1 MVQIML
7 EIPVYVFMGFL
18 ESGKSTFINDTL
30 QDEDLF
36 TGEPV
41 LLISCE
47 QGETEYSEEGL
58 KRCNISVVEVED
70 KEQLTAEFYAECQK
84 KYKPK
89 KVIIEYNGMWTPE
102 AMSSELM
109 PRRWQLVQVITTVAA
124 PTFELYLNNMRS
136 LMMSHFTDADM
147 VIFNRCNKDTKKPA
161 LRKSIKAVNRRAQ
174 IYFESE
180 DGMPDTD
187 VEEEMPF
194 DINAPVIEV
203 EDDDYGLWYLDAAD
217 NPQKYVGKKIRF
229 KAVVY
234 KSPKLPKGSF
244 VPGRFAMT
252 CCADDIGF
260 IGFVCKCEN
269 SMIADYNVR
278 DWIYVTAEIGCEY
291 QKDYQGDGPVL
302 YAEKIEKAEPAEED
316 LVYFN

>member
-1 MVQIML
+1 ML

-18 ESGKSTFINDTL
+18 ESGKTTFIKDTL
-30 QDEDLF
+30 QDEEF
-36 TGEPV
+36 ITGDPI

-47 QGETEYSEEGL
+47 QGEVEYDLEEL
-58 KRCNISVVEVED
+58 KRCNISFVEVEE
-70 KEQLTAEFYAECQK
+70 KEALKADFYAECQK

-89 KVIIEYNGMWTPE
+89 KVMIEYNGMWTPE

-109 PRRWQLVQVITTVAA
+109 PKRWQLVQVITTVAA

-136 LMMSHFTDADM
+136 LMMTHFTDADM
-147 VIFNRCNKDTKKPA
+147 VIFNRCNGETRKPA

-180 DGMPDTD
+180 DGMPDVE

-194 DINAPVIEV
+194 DINAPIIELD
-203 EDDDYGLWYLDAAD
+203 DDDYGLWYLDAVD

-234 KSPKLPKGSF
+234 KSPKLPKGCF

-252 CCADDIGF
+252 CCEDDIGF
-260 IGFVCKCEN
+260 IGFVCKCESN
-269 SMIADYNVR
+269 MIAPYNVR
-278 DWIYVTAEIGCEY
+278 EWIYVTAEIACEY
-291 QKDYQGDGPVL
+291 QKDYEGEGPVL
-302 YAEKIEKAEPAEED
+302 YAEKIEKAEAPEED
-316 LVYFN
+316 LVYFT